1 MHGPPS
7 TFRPAPPAPP
17 SPSPDLVQK
26 LDEVEAGFGALY
38 GGCLARAYVTA
49 TLLPELSHEDLV
61 SIGVP
66 LGRAMAIVRT
76 VSREA
81 ERASAST
88 LGETTATEV
97 RSHAVRAK
105 WASAASSAHLEAR
118 EIRRHADAAQAD
130 ACARLESSTSSHDA
144 LTAGPSVSVRA
155 ASAAACAFADGEYAV
170 VSALVFGFAVSTFAA
185 TPSMLADLDAPTSS
199 IIGSFLSLLSGVTLL
214 SAFSTT
220 FTALQKYY
228 CKVLLARRPEALDVF
243 LASTHCLSVQ
253 ARRAT
258 WASLALYLASLA
270 VLSFEIFAR
279 YDQSAAAWR
288 LSLIVAVLTAGAGL
302 VVFTYRSCAPPPHT
316 RTRWPLPHP
325 PDLTCTPPGRRAAV
339 AVLPRRV
346 CAANAVSNAYERA
359 TTVFAPPLTA
369 GAGVASGAKL
379 RRARISRR
387 HLVHPEQDTS
397 AVVGGARP
405 S

>member
-1 MHGPPS
+1 MPAPPTSMHGPPS

-26 LDEVEAGFGALY
+26 LNEVEAGFGALY

-130 ACARLESSTSSHDA
+130 AY
-144 LTAGPSVSVRA
+144 
-155 ASAAACAFADGEYAV
+155 GEYAV

-302 VVFTYRSCAPPPHT
+302 VVFTYRS
-316 RTRWPLPHP
+316 L
-325 PDLTCTPPGRRAAV
+325 
-339 AVLPRRV
+339 
-346 CAANAVSNAYERA
+346 SNAYERA